1 MKIVTGQHDY
11 MLFDGDCGICNLC
24 AQHARRMAQNE
35 KWQIHPYQS
44 YPESELEDFGV
55 THAQCAKQLH
65 VISRRGKVHRGAFAL
80 NYFLMRRLP
89 WSLLIVLI
97 YAFPLL
103 LLFEIIGYALVARFR
118 QRLSNRLGLT
128 ACRFA
133 TEPEIIASSKRDRQ
147 RFD

>member
-1 MKIVTGQHDY
+1 MKIITSKYDY

-35 KWQIHPYQS
+35 TWQIHPYQS
-44 YPESELEDFGV
+44 YPASELAVFGV

-65 VISRRGKVHRGAFAL
+65 VISRQRKVHRGALAL
-80 NYFLMRRLP
+80 NYFLMRRFP

-97 YAFPLL
+97 YAFPVL

-118 QRLSNRLGLT
+118 QRLSHWLGLT
-128 ACRFA
+128 ACRIA
-133 TEPEIIASSKRDRQ
+133 TDAEITASANGIE
-147 RFD
+147 